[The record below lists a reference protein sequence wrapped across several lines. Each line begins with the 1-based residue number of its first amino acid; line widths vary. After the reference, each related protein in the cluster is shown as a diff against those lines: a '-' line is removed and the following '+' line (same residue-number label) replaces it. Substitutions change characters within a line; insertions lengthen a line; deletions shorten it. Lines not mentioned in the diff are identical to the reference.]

1 MDETSHQGSR
11 RGGAGLTFQLE
22 QVCCGNVIQR
32 SSLKQGKHKP
42 RARQIAEIIVYG
54 VFKLRL
60 QSATDKHSSLTTLV
74 AVATAWLPS

>member
-42 RARQIAEIIVYG
+42 RELG
-54 VFKLRL
+54 KSLRL
-60 QSATDKHSSLTTLV
+60 LYMACSNSGFSQPQINTVL
-74 AVATAWLPS
+74 